1 MSDDD
6 ALPTHPPVTAL
17 SFDFADTLYPHRA
30 RELDFILERVA
41 AYLRDHL
48 PPFEFAAMRTRFL
61 EIRDRQF
68 AENRATLQ
76 ENDFGQRFR
85 ETIAFLRAAAK
96 QTDAD
101 HDPALLR
108 GAIDAYTD
116 AFVDAMVCPPYLP
129 GFVADLAKRY
139 KLCVISNYPVASPI
153 VRTLARDGL
162 LPYLECVIVSAD
174 IGFIKPHPSVF
185 EAALRGSGDPPPASV
200 VHIGDDWDAD
210 IVGAGRMGMRT
221 VYTRQWRDAPDK
233 RYGEGD
239 APAPL
244 AEIDDLNELPALL
257 DRLRGEVA

>member
-1 MSDDD
+1 MTELQ
-6 ALPTHPPVTAL
+6 APPPITCI

-30 RELDFILERVA
+30 REHDFILERVGE
-41 AYLRDHL
+41 YLRDHL

-68 AENRATLQ
+68 AENRATLR
-76 ENDFGQRFR
+76 ENDFNERFGD
-85 ETIAFLRAAAK
+85 TIAFLNAAAG
-96 QTDAD
+96 QSAG

-108 GAIDAYTD
+108 GAIDAYAD
-116 AFVDAMVCPPYLP
+116 AFVEAMVCPPHLP
-129 GFVADLAKRY
+129 EFISDLAARY
-139 KLCVISNYPVASPI
+139 KLCVISNYPISTPI

-162 LPYLECVIVSAD
+162 LPHLETVIVSAD

-185 EAALRGSGDPPPASV
+185 EAALRGLGDPPPASV

-210 IVGAGRMGMRT
+210 IVGAGRLGMRT

-233 RYGEGD
+233 RYNEGD

-244 AEIDDLNELPALL
+244 AEISDLRELPALL
-257 DRLRGEVA
+257 VAIKR